1 MGWGGVGCEAVG
13 RAGCDQQVSD
23 VTADS
28 FTGKLQG
35 LTSPATQDACV
46 VFYRPPQTLDQ
57 TPLLNAIVQLTLD
70 SGDTTPPLT
79 SSVPLQALLVKC
91 HWRAHSPGSRRA
103 VQQSTANRLL
113 GFYSSQYISLSRLY
127 VSGPLCMRWHS
138 AAPWKKL
145 SSILMTLVLAQD

>member
-1 MGWGGVGCEAVG
+1 M
-13 RAGCDQQVSD
+13 
-23 VTADS
+23 
-28 FTGKLQG
+28 
-35 LTSPATQDACV
+35 
-46 VFYRPPQTLDQ
+46 FYRPPQTLDQ